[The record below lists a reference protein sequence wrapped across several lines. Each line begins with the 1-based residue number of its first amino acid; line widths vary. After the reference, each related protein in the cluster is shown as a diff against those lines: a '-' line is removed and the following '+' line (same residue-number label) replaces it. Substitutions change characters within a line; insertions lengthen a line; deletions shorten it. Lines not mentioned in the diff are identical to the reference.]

1 MDSTVLGLMVG
12 LGLVLV
18 PGLYVII
25 TYNRFIRL
33 RTHSEEAWS
42 DIDVQL
48 KRRYNLIPNLVE
60 TVKGYAGHEKE
71 TLERVTAARTMAMGA
86 TGSPSEQAVPENMLA
101 GALKSLFAVSEAY
114 PDLKANANFKQ
125 LADELSQI
133 EDHIQKARRYYNGN
147 VRLLNTQVDSFP
159 SNLVAKAFTIE
170 RRDFFE
176 LDDAATVRQPVK
188 VAF

>member
-1 MDSTVLGLMVG
+1 MIG
-12 LGLVLV
+12 VLV
-18 PGLYVII
+18 ILGIILLPALYVILI
-25 TYNRFIRL
+25 YNRFIAL

-60 TVKGYAGHEKE
+60 TVKGYVGHEKDV
-71 TLERVTAARTMAMGA
+71 LERVTTARTMAMKASGTPA
-86 TGSPSEQAVPENMLA
+86 EQAGPENVLA

-114 PDLKANANFKQ
+114 PDLKASANFTQ
-125 LADELSQI
+125 LADELSEV

-147 VRLLNTQVDSFP
+147 VRLLNVQVDSFP
-159 SNLVAKAFTIE
+159 SNLVAKMFGIE
-170 RRDFFE
+170 KREFFE